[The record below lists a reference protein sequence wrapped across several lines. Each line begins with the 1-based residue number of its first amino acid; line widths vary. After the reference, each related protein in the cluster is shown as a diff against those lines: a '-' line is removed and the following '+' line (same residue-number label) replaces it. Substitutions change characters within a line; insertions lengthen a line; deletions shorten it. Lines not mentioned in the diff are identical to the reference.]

1 MMTLVTGAA
10 GHLGNVLVREL
21 VERGDAVRALALPG
35 EDCTCLA
42 GFGVEIIRGNTL
54 DPGSLVPAFAGV
66 GTVYHLAG
74 IISIHPGRDA
84 LMRQVNVVGTA
95 NVLRAAREARVN
107 RFVYV
112 SSIHALARLPQGQT
126 IDESSPFDPHN
137 AAGEYDQTKA
147 EASLLVLQEARRG
160 MDAVIACPTGII
172 GPYDYRESEMGRL
185 IRSFL
190 GPGLHA
196 IVHGGFDFVDV
207 RDVAHGLVLMAEKG
221 RRGEVYVLGGHY
233 ISFTDLLAEARRGAT
248 GRSSCLVVPHALAKA
263 AAPVIAFTNRLAGRD
278 PQFTR
283 YSLDTVVGTTNISH
297 AKATAE
303 LGWEPRPMCESIAD
317 TVRWWREHPLIVP
330 VRRPAR
336 SRRTP
341 APVSGRA
348 RVAVVTGASSGIG
361 ALTARRLARE
371 GFHVVLVARR
381 RELLDEIAAG
391 IRDAGGM
398 ADVVA
403 VDLARPEGPQ
413 AVFDHVMERH
423 RGLDVL
429 VNNAGFG
436 WYGYTSDMPWVTA
449 QDMIQVNNAALVQL
463 IMLFL
468 PVMRR
473 ADQGHIINVSS
484 VAGSIPSQGV
494 ALYSATKS
502 FVDALT
508 TSLYRETHGTGVHVS
523 VVKPGAVLTE
533 FYRTAERQPGGS
545 TVPAERFGV
554 SAETVVKAIM
564 GLLRRPRRAVWV
576 PGPLRI
582 LPWVEF
588 SFGWIMDRI
597 GPALLRRRSARI

>member
-1 MMTLVTGAA
+1 MTLVTGAA
-10 GHLGNVLVREL
+10 GHLGNALVREL
-21 VERGDAVRALALPG
+21 VERGDPVRALVLPG
-35 EDCTCLA
+35 EDCSCLA
-42 GFGVEIIRGNTL
+42 GFGVEIVRGNTL
-54 DPGSLVPAFAGV
+54 DPASLVPAFAGV
-66 GTVYHLAG
+66 DTVYHLAG
-74 IISIHPGRDA
+74 IISILPGRDA
-84 LMRQVNVVGTA
+84 LMRQVNVIGTA
-95 NVLRAAREARVN
+95 NVVRAAREARIG
-107 RFVYV
+107 RLVYV
-112 SSIHALARLPQGQT
+112 SSIHALARLPRGVT
-126 IDESSPFDPHN
+126 IDESAPFDPHN
-137 AAGEYDQTKA
+137 AEGEYDRTKA
-147 EASLLVLQEARRG
+147 EASLIVQQEVRRG
-160 MDAVIACPTGII
+160 LDAVIACPTGII

-185 IRSFL
+185 IRGFL
-190 GPGLHA
+190 RPGLHA
-196 IVHGGFDFVDV
+196 IVRGGFDFVDV

-221 RRGEVYVLGGHY
+221 RSGEVYILGGAF
-233 ISFTDLLAEARRGAT
+233 ISFADLLDGVRRGSPR
-248 GRSSCLVVPHALAKA
+248 RSSGLMVPHLVAKA
-263 AAPVIAFTNRLAGRD
+263 AAPIIALANRLAGRD

-283 YSLDTVVGTTNISH
+283 YSLDTVAGTTFISH
-297 AKATAE
+297 AKASRE
-303 LGWEPRPMCESIAD
+303 LGWEPRPMSESIAD

-336 SRRTP
+336 RRGAAP
-341 APVSGRA
+341 AVSGGA

-361 ALTARRLARE
+361 ELTARRLAE
-371 GFHVVLVARR
+371 AGYHLVLVARR
-381 RELLDEIAAG
+381 RKQLDEIAAG

-398 ADVVA
+398 ADVLA

-423 RGLDVL
+423 QGLDVL

-436 WYGYTSDMPWVTA
+436 WYGYASDMPWVTA

-473 ADQGHIINVSS
+473 VGQGHIVNVSS

-508 TSLYRETHGTGVHVS
+508 TALYRETYGTGVHVS
-523 VVKPGAVLTE
+523 VVKPGPVLTE

-554 SAETVVKAIM
+554 SADIVVKAIM
-564 GLLRRPRRAVWV
+564 RLLERPRRAVWV
-576 PGPLRI
+576 PGPLRV

-588 SFGWIMDRI
+588 SFGWLMDRI
-597 GPALLRRRSARI
+597 GPLLLRRRSARI

>member
-1 MMTLVTGAA
+1 MTLVTGAA

-21 VERGDAVRALALPG
+21 VAHGERVRALALPG

-42 GFGVEIIRGNTL
+42 GLGVEIARGNTL

-66 GTVYHLAG
+66 ESVFHLAG
-74 IISIHPGRDA
+74 IISILPGRDA
-84 LMRQVNVVGTA
+84 LMRQVNVIGTA
-95 NVLRAAREARVN
+95 NVVRAAREARV
-107 RFVYV
+107 RRLVYV
-112 SSIHALARLPQGQT
+112 SSIHALARPSRGVT
-126 IDESSPFDPHN
+126 IDESAPFDPHN
-137 AAGEYDQTKA
+137 AAGEYDRTKA
-147 EASLLVLQEARRG
+147 EASLLVLQEVRRG
-160 MDAVIACPTGII
+160 LDAVIACPTGII

-185 IRSFL
+185 IRGFL
-190 GPGLHA
+190 KPGLHP
-196 IVHGGFDFVDV
+196 IVRGGFDFVDV
-207 RDVAHGLVLMAEKG
+207 RDVAHGLVLMRDRG
-221 RRGEVYVLGGHY
+221 RCGDVYILGSSY
-233 ISFTDLLAEARRGAT
+233 ISFADLLAEARRGLP
-248 GRSSCLVVPHALAKA
+248 GRETRLVVPHFFAKA
-263 AAPVIAFTNRLAGRD
+263 AAPLIAFANRLAGRD

-283 YSLDTVVGTTNISH
+283 YSLDTVAGTTSISH
-297 AKATAE
+297 AKASRE
-303 LGWEPRPMCESIAD
+303 LAWEPRPILESVAD
-317 TVRWWREHPLIVP
+317 TVRWWREHPRIVP
-330 VRRPAR
+330 VRRLPA
-336 SRRTP
+336 SRRAAP
-341 APVSGRA
+341 AVAGRH

-361 ALTARRLARE
+361 ELTARRLARA
-371 GFHVVLVARR
+371 GYHLVLVARR
-381 RELLDEIAAG
+381 RRHLDEIAAE

-398 ADVVA
+398 ADVLA

-436 WYGYTSDMPWVTA
+436 WYGYASDMPWVTA

-473 ADQGHIINVSS
+473 ADHGHIVNVSS

-508 TSLYRETHGTGVHVS
+508 TALHRETHGTGVHVS

-533 FYRTAERQPGGS
+533 FYRTAERLPGGS
-545 TVPAERFGV
+545 VIPAEKFGV
-554 SAETVVKAIM
+554 DAEMVVKAILR
-564 GLLRRPRRAVWV
+564 LLERPRRTVWV

-588 SFGWIMDRI
+588 SFGWLMDRI
-597 GPALLRRRSARI
+597 GPLLLRRRTIRV